1 MKLYVPACGDR
12 IKLTSDWMFALI
24 LEHRNMKFADARG
37 LISDSERGRYGVQKI
52 PDDRQS
58 GYKFFPH
65 VIKAGSVL
73 EIDRVYVRNFSKSAA
88 GVDTDFD
95 SITFRVVG
103 EKNSRFWAKRVDCN
117 DIEFE
122 LDSTYKQRKAAG

>member
-12 IKLTSDWMFALI
+12 ITLTSDWTFALI

-37 LISDSERGRYGVQKI
+37 LITDSERGRYGVQRI
-52 PDDRQS
+52 PGDWSS
-58 GYKFFPH
+58 GLKFFPH
-65 VIKAGSVL
+65 VIKAGSTL
-73 EIDRVYVRNFSKSAA
+73 EVDRVYVRNFSKSA
-88 GVDTDFD
+88 DSTETDFD
-95 SITFRVVG
+95 SITFKVVG